1 MVTTWFVRGGVGS
14 RERFLRGRRHGLGW
28 ASPEKKKGSTTK
40 GRKCCM
46 GIGKARKEVC
56 SIPYRRVVC
65 LERCAGTD
73 DVQRVVEVVVEGG
86 TDLCGGGNQR
96 PLTVK

>member
-1 MVTTWFVRGGVGS
+1 
-14 RERFLRGRRHGLGW
+14 
-28 ASPEKKKGSTTK
+28 
-40 GRKCCM
+40 M